1 MSHGVEAPGQTLG
14 GRDCSQNVTYF
25 YDTGDTGAATA
36 GPLGFREGGTVPA
49 CKRPSHGARGR
60 YRLSKRTTQQ
70 ALEEIF
76 GVLMSVATVSQWEQ
90 ATTAS

>member
-1 MSHGVEAPGQTLG
+1 MTQETPGLPLLARWGSEREVRSPVQATVA
-14 GRDCSQNVTYF
+14 RCP
-25 YDTGDTGAATA
+25 GA
-36 GPLGFREGGTVPA
+36 
-49 CKRPSHGARGR
+49 

-76 GVLMSVATVSQWEQ
+76 GVLMSVATVNQWEQ

>member
-1 MSHGVEAPGQTLG
+1 VQ
-14 GRDCSQNVTYF
+14 
-25 YDTGDTGAATA
+25 AT
-36 GPLGFREGGTVPA
+36 V
-49 CKRPSHGARGR
+49 ARCPR
-60 YRLSKRTTQQ
+60 AYRLSKRTTQQ